1 MEGIKH
7 DHGKPRMDLLP
18 PEALLEVSKVFAYG
32 AGKYADNNYRL
43 GMKHSRIVAALMR
56 HLMLYQMGCEN
67 DESGLPHLAHMAC
80 NALMLLTLS
89 LTGKGEDD
97 RWVENKDS
105 TIYDR

>member
-1 MEGIKH
+1 MEAIKH

-18 PEALLEVSKVFAYG
+18 PEALLEVAKVLTYG

-43 GMKHSRIVAALMR
+43 GMKHSRIVAALLR
-56 HLMLYQMGCEN
+56 HLMLYQMGHEI

-80 NALMLLTLS
+80 NALMLLSLS
-89 LTGKGEDD
+89 LTGEGEDD

-105 TIYDR
+105 ALYER